1 MVRGECCICSSLL
14 ASPDPGRCG
23 RVIKAS
29 KISLILQLWPT
40 VALQMGESYSSSKC
54 PWKLWSPYKITTFLH
69 YWNSQSTLSQSILS
83 KMQDIVSFWT
93 GAVFRQHK
101 ENMFFFSCFRYFS
114 FSGSFS
120 YKTSVKVLMRDVKAN
135 KAKVFLF
142 GKEKRKKKKKPLC
155 FSSESRGCHTALQ
168 TVQPLTSN
176 NC

>member
-69 YWNSQSTLSQSILS
+69 YWNSQSTFVLS

-93 GAVFRQHK
+93 GALGSTK
-101 ENMFFFSCFRYFS
+101 KICFS
-114 FSGSFS
+114 FPASDTSASVGHFPTRLLWRYSWEMWKLIRQKFSFLE
-120 YKTSVKVLMRDVKAN
+120 KK
-135 KAKVFLF
+135 
-142 GKEKRKKKKKPLC
+142 KERRKKNLFAFPLNP
-155 FSSESRGCHTALQ
+155 GAAI
-168 TVQPLTSN
+168 QPCKLCN
-176 NC
+176 H